1 MVHSLDPR
9 SCTGS
14 DTRLTAPVAVVSSVV
29 PRLGSDWRAGWR
41 ASVHIPS
48 AAYAAIIDYPKMA
61 DYYGRVGLARLRAT
75 LVTGMLRSCTGVT

>member
-9 SCTGS
+9 SCTGA

-41 ASVHIPS
+41 ASEHIPS
-48 AAYAAIIDYPKMA
+48 AAHAAVIEYPKMA
-61 DYYGRVGLARLRAT
+61 DYYGRVGLARFRAT
-75 LVTGMLRSCTGVT
+75 FASSCCLLSVCG